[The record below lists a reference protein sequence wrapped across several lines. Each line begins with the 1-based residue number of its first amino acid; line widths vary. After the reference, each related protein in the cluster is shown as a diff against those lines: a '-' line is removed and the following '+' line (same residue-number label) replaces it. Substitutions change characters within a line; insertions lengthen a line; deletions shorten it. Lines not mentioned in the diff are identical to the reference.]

1 VPLLLIHGDGDRTVP
16 VEGSRAAYADAKA
29 PKYLVTLLGGT
40 HTPAVPPYSDVVIRS
55 TVDFFDRY
63 LRSQRGALARL
74 RRDANVPSVSTLQA
88 EPK

>member
-1 VPLLLIHGDGDRTVP
+1 
-16 VEGSRAAYADAKA
+16 
-29 PKYLVTLLGGT
+29 
-40 HTPAVPPYSDVVIRS
+40 VIRS